1 MKINPN
7 LSGMG
12 NVLELINSA
21 NPGKNFTSTQVYVK
35 SVTPH
40 VPDANPYN
48 SQAVVSGTSDGPY
61 KNDQVVFYNRR
72 PITEAVESPVVS
84 YQVDEL
90 TTLADLLLMVAKALK
105 IVSSEVELVNFHTEK
120 DSSVSTMTLQPISNS
135 LLYVN
140 TFDIVLVWTGN
151 EVQEAVQILWA
162 EDELNKLINVTM
174 PSRGYM

>member
-12 NVLELINSA
+12 NVLGLINSA
-21 NPGKNFTSTQVYVK
+21 NPGKDFTTAQVYVK
-35 SVTPH
+35 SVTPRT
-40 VPDANPYN
+40 PDSNPYN
-48 SQAVVSGTSDGPY
+48 STAVVSGTTDGPY

-90 TTLADLLLMVAKALK
+90 TTLADLVQMVSRGLK
-105 IVSSEVELVNFHTEK
+105 IVSSEVELVGFKTEK
-120 DSSVSTMTLQPISNS
+120 DSSVSTMTLQPIANS
-135 LLYVN
+135 LLYVD
-140 TFDIVLVWTGN
+140 TFDIVLVWSGE
-151 EVQEAVQILWA
+151 EVQEAVQVLWA

-174 PSRGYM
+174 PSRGYL